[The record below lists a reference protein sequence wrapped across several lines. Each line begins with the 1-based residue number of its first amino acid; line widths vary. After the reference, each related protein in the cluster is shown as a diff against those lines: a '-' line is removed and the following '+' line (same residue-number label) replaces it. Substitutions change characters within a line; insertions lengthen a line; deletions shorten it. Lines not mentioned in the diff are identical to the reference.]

1 MVASI
6 QKAGLL
12 EGEGS
17 SIDVDLNQPGSVRAI
32 VRKSGE
38 ATRVERTRDSAW
50 RFMPTMRDERIGF
63 THRRV
68 R

>member
-12 EGEGS
+12 EGEGR
-17 SIDVDLNQPGSVRAI
+17 SIDAI

-50 RFMPTMRDERIGF
+50 RFMPTMRDERLGF